1 MTASGNT
8 LCFTQL
14 IEFDVAPL
22 RQQALAH
29 ALAARSERMAFEHA
43 GLVGVSVQA
52 SDDGSRVLQYLQW
65 QSRAA
70 WEAAIASFDQEPFLD
85 LLQEYQ
91 ARGVNFAAFQTLS
104 SLARTAEGD
113 LLCQVAAQQAL

>member
-1 MTASGNT
+1 MMAVANS

-14 IEFDVAPL
+14 IEFEVAPL

-29 ALAARSERMAFEHA
+29 ALAARSERLAFEHA
-43 GLVGVSVQA
+43 GLLGISVQA

-65 QSRAA
+65 QSRSD

-85 LLQEYQ
+85 LLREHL
-91 ARGVNFAAFQTLS
+91 ARGVNFSAFQTLS
-104 SLARTAEGD
+104 SLARTAEGG
-113 LLCQVAAQQAL
+113 LHCQVAPHQAL